1 MSSFLTLDSVA
12 LATPSGR
19 LLFSDLTLTVGREC
33 VGVVGRNG
41 TGKSTLLRAILG
53 QTPLQ
58 SGAVAVNGSVA
69 VLEQV
74 VTPGDELAAQALGV
88 SAALARLERIK
99 AGSGTEQDFGEADW
113 DLPRRLEEVLAAAG
127 LPPVDLGRPLASFS
141 GGERTRLAIA
151 GLLLAQ
157 PDLLLLDEPTNNLDD
172 NGRAAIADLLANW
185 HGGALLVSH
194 DRALLQSVDRIVALS
209 PVGVSIHGGGWST
222 WVAARDAARA
232 QAEAQLEAA
241 ERDVRTARREAQS
254 AREGQARRDRAGQA
268 YAASG
273 SAPKILMGR
282 QRERAENSAGGN
294 HAQAED
300 RIDAK
305 VLALETA
312 RTRIEVATPL
322 KVAIEPCNLPP
333 GRLVLA
339 CHELVW
345 GVGER
350 LVISGLTFS
359 LRGPERVA
367 LIGRNG
373 AGKTTVLKLAAGI
386 IAPTSGTIERLVP
399 LAMLDQTVSLLD
411 PDARLID
418 NMRRL
423 NPELAENGARA
434 ALARFAFRNIAGDRP
449 VRELSGGERLRA
461 GLACVLSAR
470 TVPQLLILDEPTNHL
485 DLESIEVIEQA
496 LRAFDGALLLASHDA
511 AFRDAVG
518 VTRQIQLG

>member
-19 LLFSDLTLTVGREC
+19 LLFSALTLTVGREC

-41 TGKSTLLRAILG
+41 SGKSTLLRAILG
-53 QTPLQ
+53 QAPVH

-69 VLEQV
+69 MLEQI
-74 VTPGDELAAQALGV
+74 VTPGNELAAHALGV
-88 SAALARLERIK
+88 SAGLARLARIE
-99 AGSGTEQDFGEADW
+99 AGSGTERDFGEADW

-127 LPPVDLGRPLASFS
+127 LPPVDLGCPMASFS

-151 GLLLAQ
+151 GLLLAE

-172 NGRAAIADLLANW
+172 DGRAAVADLLANW
-185 HGGALLVSH
+185 RGGAILVSH

-209 PVGVSIHGGGWST
+209 PVGVSIHGGGWLE
-222 WVAARDAARA
+222 WAAARDAARA

-241 ERDVRTARREAQS
+241 ERDVRAARKEAQS
-254 AREGQARRDRAGQA
+254 AREGQARRDRAGKA

-273 SAPKILMGR
+273 SAPKILLGR
-282 QRERAENSAGGN
+282 QRERAENSAGGS
-294 HAQAED
+294 HAQAQD
-300 RIDAK
+300 HIDAK
-305 VLALETA
+305 VVALETA
-312 RTRIEVATPL
+312 RTRIDVVTPL
-322 KVAIEPCNLPP
+322 KVAIAPCHLPP

-339 CHELVW
+339 CHDVIW

-350 LVISGLTFS
+350 QVIAGLTFS

-367 LIGRNG
+367 LTGRNG
-373 AGKTTVLKLAAGI
+373 AGKTTVLKLVAGL

-399 LAMLDQTVSLLD
+399 FAMLDQTVSLLD
-411 PDARLID
+411 PDASLTD
-418 NMRRL
+418 NMRKL
-423 NPELAENGARA
+423 NPELGENEARA
-434 ALARFAFRNIAGDRP
+434 ALARFAFRGAAGDRL

-470 TVPQLLILDEPTNHL
+470 SVPQLLLLDEPTNHL
-485 DLESIEVIEQA
+485 DVESIEVIEQA
-496 LRAFDGALLLASHDA
+496 LRAFDGALLLVSHDA

-518 VTRQIQLG
+518 VTREIQLA